1 LLAYNQEGYNVRKR
15 LITHRRAE
23 GGRISSARQKAQAT
37 RPLWYLPGQTE
48 GTANKTANKKKI
60 KRVASFFSHP
70 RLHAARQKDTQHE
83 AVITTPIHSS
93 CAFSILAMTS
103 CKTHA

>member
-1 LLAYNQEGYNVRKR
+1 MLERGSSLTVARKAGGFRALGKR
-15 LITHRRAE
+15 LRRL
-23 GGRISSARQKAQAT
+23 GPCGIYRGRRREQPTKQ
-37 RPLWYLPGQTE
+37 QT
-48 GTANKTANKKKI
+48 KKKI

-70 RLHAARQKDTQHE
+70 RLHAATQKDTQHE